1 MLNDFAKIY
10 DAEDESGEEAARQ
23 AKALVGT
30 DIVKEVNANSGD
42 GIRQAFDDLIR
53 AIKIY
58 KDKYQSLRPQL
69 EDLFEQTIK
78 ITRKNHKDDD
88 DQDLKKPNLSG
99 MVAEQRKSD
108 AKARRPTKKNAKN
121 CKCW

>member
-10 DAEDESGEEAARQ
+10 DAEDESSEEAARQ

-58 KDKYQSLRPQL
+58 KDKYQSLRP
-69 EDLFEQTIK
+69 
-78 ITRKNHKDDD
+78 
-88 DQDLKKPNLSG
+88 
-99 MVAEQRKSD
+99 
-108 AKARRPTKKNAKN
+108 
-121 CKCW
+121 